1 MRWILGLKIICSL
14 CIGRMVG
21 SSNSSAVAPIPR
33 GCDILCFTKV
43 PKSGSRLG
51 ETEVNEHLVG
61 LSLFHNCFKSVKSW
75 STWPEQC
82 SCKRPNAG
90 LDPWAAPMSLISLDN
105 VGNHQHQPCAAILAD
120 ADHVPAASLGRAR
133 IPAVLPLAAVAG
145 GQTYHGP
152 RVWLVINLRDPIKRV
167 LSSFSHNTQ
176 TGGGN
181 CCGTPWEVRKLG
193 GAGIKEKGIEWFVEH
208 PGNDNVHVRMAANV
222 GWASGLAKAER
233 IPATALVAAKRA
245 LDSYHGILVME
256 RFPCALEIME
266 RVMLGPHYKQAL
278 GGVVEAKE
286 QELRAD
292 SKTTHYQKGSLAH
305 NTSAIPGALVERLKE
320 LNALDL
326 ELYAYANKV
335 LDQRIGALST
345 HYGTEVCAGD
355 AAEPP

>member
-14 CIGRMVG
+14 CVGRMVG

-43 PKSGSRLG
+43 PKSGSRAG
-51 ETEVNEHLVG
+51 ESVVNEHLVG
-61 LSLFHNCFKSVKSW
+61 LKSPPFHKCFHSVKSW

-105 VGNHQHQPCAAILAD
+105 VANHQHRPCAAILAD
-120 ADHVPAASLGRAR
+120 ADHVPAASLSRAR

-176 TGGGN
+176 IGRGN
-181 CCGTPWEVRKLG
+181 CCGTASEVRKLG

-208 PGNDNVHVRMAANV
+208 PGNDNFHVRMAANV

-256 RFPCALEIME
+256 RFPCALEIMG
-266 RVMLGPHYKQAL
+266 RVMLGPHYEQAL
-278 GGVVEAKE
+278 GGVVKG
-286 QELRAD
+286 LRANSRKVNAFSAKD
-292 SKTTHYQKGSLAH
+292 SLAH
-305 NTSAIPGALVERLKE
+305 NTSVIPGALVERLKE